1 MAFGGANNDKR
12 FSKHMP
18 FEDDTPL
25 SEHIR
30 RLEHRSVE
38 KGEEITRLTKDLLS
52 AVQRAEAA
60 EKTQAEDR
68 EKIAQLNEQVGF
80 YRERSVMAMQM
91 CTALVATIRGLLP
104 DAGLRVLEIFKT
116 IDGAINKQ
124 LAAVEELV
132 KDHLAGNR
140 EFMEKQRSERQRN
153 AAGRQHWLDVE
164 ERLAEDVKTVR
175 ARTLPDSELTT
186 DERLRKVGEEIQQ
199 LAAPASHR
207 TGGGLT
213 YSEPDNAS
221 TDTAAEDQEASEADR
236 TK

>member
-1 MAFGGANNDKR
+1 MALGDQGIDRR

-25 SEHIR
+25 SERIKR
-30 RLEHRSVE
+30 MELRSAE
-38 KGEEITRLTKDLLS
+38 KDGELTRLTKDLLS

-68 EKIAQLNEQVGF
+68 EQIAQLNEQVGF

-116 IDGAINKQ
+116 IDGAVNKQ

-140 EFMEKQRSERQRN
+140 EFMEKQRHERQRN
-153 AAGRQHWLDVE
+153 AEGRKHWRDVE
-164 ERLAEDVKTVR
+164 ERLADDVKTAR
-175 ARTLPDSELTT
+175 ARSLPDSELTT

-199 LAAPASHR
+199 LAAPVSRR
-207 TGGGLT
+207 TTGAIT
-213 YSEPDNAS
+213 YDAS
-221 TDTAAEDQEASEADR
+221 TAQQEPANSETKEDKAEND
-236 TK
+236 